1 MSNFKRGKML
11 WLVPLI
17 VAVIYAMFW
26 GIWSL
31 ATGSVPVV
39 GRDLLTRDMLIKLPF
54 AVSRWWDVLCVAISA
69 FLFIRFLLYLKED
82 SIEAKSLGR
91 DIDLDDPTDTD
102 SKISIFAILF
112 GNASI
117 GLACSGAY
125 LALHHRDGTFWPIL
139 FPIIIGLF
147 LALFQCRV
155 HVIGFGLGFGLL
167 CSQVYGLIFCLLLI
181 FIITPIG
188 QRLKLNNFY
197 WNAIDRAAGLDG

>member
-1 MSNFKRGKML
+1 VSNFKRGKML

-31 ATGSVPVV
+31 ATGSVPVA

-69 FLFIRFLLYLKED
+69 FLFIRFLLYLKEG
-82 SIEAKSLGR
+82 SIETKSLGR
-91 DIDLDDPTDTD
+91 DISFEDPRDTD
-102 SKISIFAILF
+102 SKIEIFAILF

-117 GLACSGAY
+117 GFASSFAY
-125 LALHHRDGTFWPIL
+125 LALYHRDGTFWPIL
-139 FPIIIGLF
+139 FPIIVGLF

-167 CSQVYGLIFCLLLI
+167 CGQVYGLIFCLLLI

-188 QRLKLNNFY
+188 RWLKLNSLY
-197 WNAIDRAAGLDG
+197 WKMIDRAAGLEY